1 MKGNERLMEKC
12 QNRRVSEYYGEN
24 TFSFALMREK
34 LPRQAYAQLEQAIG
48 NYQGL
53 PAEAAEAVADAIRE
67 WALSKGATAYTHWF
81 QPLTGLTAEKHDS
94 FIEPDGSGGAVER
107 FSGAML
113 LKSEPDASSFPHG
126 GMRSTFEARGYA
138 AWDPSSPAFILD
150 GPKGKTL
157 YLPSVFVSYDGQVLD
172 KKAPLI
178 KSIRALNQQALRLLR
193 LLGHRADWVYP
204 TVGAEQ
210 EYFLVDLEH
219 FQARPDLRILGYTIF
234 GEKSPKG
241 QQFGDHYF
249 GSIRD
254 RVLGF
259 MQELEIELYRLG
271 IPAKTRHNEVAP
283 NQFELAC
290 HHELAN
296 LAADHNQLV
305 MELLKR
311 VARRHGLAA
320 LLHEKPFSLINGS
333 GKHNNWSLQDSAGVN
348 LFDPGSTR
356 VENIRFLCLLAAL
369 LDGIRDYGDLLRAII
384 ADPGND
390 LRLGSHEAP
399 PAVMSVFLGDEITS
413 ILNRLE
419 RGRLDSMGTRDS
431 FSTGVPFIPHFPK
444 DATDRNR
451 TSPIAFTGNKFEFR
465 AVGSSASIA
474 MPNAVINVLMAEG
487 LRRLADLVESKTAD
501 GMETERASLEAVRE
515 TYARARP
522 VHYEGDNYS
531 REWIREAGAR
541 GLAIAGNTPE
551 ALEFLKRSKNIELFE
566 RHGVMSRGELGA
578 RHRVKQDVYVKT
590 VELELRTAR
599 NMLRTLFLPAGF
611 RYQADLSGS
620 IRLRAEAFGGGL
632 RGEEPADPPPDVLQG
647 QREYLRKVSLRVDE
661 IIRKLSELDSQNE
674 ELKKLD
680 PDQAAEFCAR
690 SVRPALQAA
699 REVVD
704 DLEERVDA
712 GLWPIPRYWQM
723 LSGL

>member
-1 MKGNERLMEKC
+1 MPMDGDNARLAPYL
-12 QNRRVSEYYGEN
+12 NRRVSEYYGEN

-34 LPRQAYAQLEQAIG
+34 LPRQVYTQLEQAIA

-53 PAEAAEAVADAIRE
+53 PAEAAEAVAAAIRE
-67 WALSKGATAYTHWF
+67 WALAKGAAAYTHWF

-94 FIEPDGSGGAVER
+94 FIVPDGSGGAVEQ

-150 GPKGKTL
+150 GPNGRTL

-178 KSIRALNQQALRLLR
+178 KSIRALNQQGLRLLR
-193 LLGHRADWVYP
+193 LLGLRAERVYP

-219 FQARPDLRILGYTIF
+219 FRARPDLRILGYTIF

-249 GSIRD
+249 GAIRD

-290 HHELAN
+290 HHEAAN

-333 GKHNNWSLQDSAGVN
+333 GKHNNWSLQDSAGAN
-348 LFDPGSTR
+348 LYDPGATR
-356 VENIRFLCLLAAL
+356 AENVRFLCFVAAL
-369 LDGIRDYGDLLRAII
+369 LDGIRDYGDVLRAII
-384 ADPGND
+384 ADPGNE

-399 PAVMSVFLGDEITS
+399 PAVMSVFLGEEISS
-413 ILNRLE
+413 ILDSLGE
-419 RGRLDSMGTRDS
+419 GRLDSMGARDV

-451 TSPIAFTGNKFEFR
+451 TSPIAFTGDKFEFR

-474 MPNAVINVLMAEG
+474 MPNTAINTIAAEG
-487 LRRLADLVESKTAD
+487 LRRLSDLIESKTAR
-501 GMETERASLEAVRE
+501 GAGREQAALEAVRE

-522 VHYEGDNYS
+522 IHYDGDNYS
-531 REWIREAGAR
+531 QEWLAEAQAR
-541 GLAIAGNTPE
+541 GLATARDTPQ
-551 ALEFLKRSKNIELFE
+551 ALGFLDRDKNVDLFE
-566 RHGVMSRGELGA
+566 RHGVMTRQEIGA

-599 NMLRTLFLPAGF
+599 NMLRTVFLPAGF
-611 RYQADLSGS
+611 RYQSELSDS
-620 IRLRAEAFGGGL
+620 IRGAESATTP
-632 RGEEPADPPPDVLQG
+632 PAALQG
-647 QREYLRKVSLRVDE
+647 QREYLRKVSLRLED
-661 IIRKLSELDSQNE
+661 IIRKLAELDSQND
-674 ELKKLD
+674 ELKKLG
-680 PDQAAEFCAR
+680 PVQAAEFCAR
-690 SVRPALQAA
+690 AVRPSLLSA

>member
-1 MKGNERLMEKC
+1 MDKENNALIPYIK
-12 QNRRVSEYYGEN
+12 RRVSEYYGEN
-24 TFSFALMREK
+24 TFSFGLMREK
-34 LPRQAYAQLEQAIG
+34 LPRQVYAQLERAIAG
-48 NYQGL
+48 FQGL
-53 PAEAAEAVADAIRE
+53 PAEAAEAVAAAIRE
-67 WALSKGATAYTHWF
+67 WALAKGAASYTHWF

-94 FIEPDGSGGAVER
+94 FVVPDGSGGAIEQ

-150 GPKGKTL
+150 GPAGRTL

-178 KSIRALNQQALRLLR
+178 KSIHAVSQQAVRLLG

-210 EYFLVDLEH
+210 EYFLVDLDH

-249 GSIRD
+249 GAIRD

-290 HHELAN
+290 HYELAN

-311 VARRHGLAA
+311 VARRHGMAV

-333 GKHNNWSLQDSAGVN
+333 GKHVNWSLQDSSGGN
-348 LFDPGSTR
+348 LLEPGNTSAD
-356 VENIRFLCLLAAL
+356 NIRFLCLVAAL
-369 LDGIRDYGDLLRAII
+369 LDGILDYGDVLRAII

-399 PAVMSVFLGDEITS
+399 PAVMSVFLGDEIS
-413 ILNRLE
+413 SVLNRL
-419 RGRLDSMGTRDS
+419 GQGALGPMGSRDS
-431 FSTGVPFIPHFPK
+431 FSTGVQFIPHFPK

-474 MPNAVINVLMAEG
+474 MPNTVINTIVAEG
-487 LRRLADLVESKTAD
+487 IRRLAD
-501 GMETERASLEAVRE
+501 MIEARIGGGTDREQAALDAIRE
-515 TYARARP
+515 TYARARAA
-522 VHYEGDNYS
+522 HYDGDNYS
-531 REWIREAGAR
+531 EQWLAEAGSR
-541 GLAIAGNTPE
+541 GLALARDTPE
-551 ALEFLKRSKNIELFE
+551 ALGFLERDKNVELFE
-566 RHGVMSRGELGA
+566 RHGVMTRGELAA

-599 NMLRTLFLPAGF
+599 NMLRTVFLPSGF
-611 RYQADLSGS
+611 RYQAELSDS
-620 IRLRAEAFGGGL
+620 IRGAESA
-632 RGEEPADPPPDVLQG
+632 APPSAVLQG
-647 QREYLRKVSLRVDE
+647 QREYLRKVSLRLED
-661 IIRKLSELDSQNE
+661 IIRKLADLDGQNE
-674 ELKKLD
+674 ELKRLE
-680 PDQAAEFCAR
+680 PDRAAEYCAR
-690 SVRPALQAA
+690 TVRPSLHAV

>member
-1 MKGNERLMEKC
+1 MGHQDHHREKYRE
-12 QNRRVSEYYGEN
+12 RRVSQYYGEN

-34 LPRQAYAQLEQAIG
+34 LPKPVYAQLEQAMAE
-48 NYQGL
+48 YHGL
-53 PAEAAEAVADAIRE
+53 PAEAAEAVAAAIRD
-67 WALSKGATAYTHWF
+67 WALAKGASAYTHWF

-94 FIEPDGSGGAVER
+94 FIVPDGSGGALEN
-107 FSGAML
+107 FSGAIL
-113 LKSEPDASSFPHG
+113 VKSEPDASSFPHG

-150 GPKGKTL
+150 GPCGRTL

-178 KSIRALNQQALRLLR
+178 KSIRALSQQCSR
-193 LLGHRADWVYP
+193 LLGLLGHGTDWVRP
-204 TVGAEQ
+204 TVGPEQ
-210 EYFLVDLEH
+210 EYFLVDWEH

-249 GSIRD
+249 GAIRD

-259 MQELEIELYRLG
+259 MQELEIELFRLG
-271 IPAKTRHNEVAP
+271 VPAKTRHNEVAP

-290 HHELAN
+290 YHEPAN

-305 MELLKR
+305 MELLRR
-311 VARRHGLAA
+311 VARRHRLAA
-320 LLHEKPFSLINGS
+320 LLHEKPFSLVNGS
-333 GKHNNWSLQDSAGVN
+333 GKHNNWSLQDSAGNN
-348 LFDPGSTR
+348 LLDPGSSR
-356 VENIRFLCLLAAL
+356 KENIRFLCLVVAL
-369 LDGIRDYGDLLRAII
+369 LDGIREYGDVLRAII

-399 PAVMSVFLGDEITS
+399 PAVMSVFLGDQIS
-413 ILNRLE
+413 QVLSRLE
-419 RGRLDSMGTRDS
+419 QGSLGALGSPST

-465 AVGSSASIA
+465 AIGSSASIA
-474 MPNAVINVLMAEG
+474 MPNTVINTIMAEG
-487 LRRLADLVESKTAD
+487 VRRLSELVEAKLA
-501 GMETERASLEAVRE
+501 GGAGLEQAALEAIRE
-515 TYARARP
+515 TYARAKAA
-522 VHYEGDNYS
+522 HYEGDNYS
-531 REWIREAGAR
+531 REWLAEAESR
-541 GLAIAGNTPE
+541 GLAIARDTPE
-551 ALEFLKRSKNIELFE
+551 ALEFLERAKNVELFA
-566 RHGVMSRGELGA
+566 RHGVMTAGELEA
-578 RHRVKQDVYVKT
+578 RHRVKRDVYVKT

-611 RYQADLSGS
+611 HYQAELAES
-620 IRLRAEAFGGGL
+620 IRAAESGFQPGT
-632 RGEEPADPPPDVLQG
+632 VLKG
-647 QREYLRKVSLRVDE
+647 QREYLKKVSLRMED
-661 IIRKLSELDSQNE
+661 IIRQLAELDSQNE
-674 ELKKLD
+674 ELKHMD
-680 PDQAAEFCAR
+680 PVQAAGFCAR
-690 SVRPALQAA
+690 SVRPSLHAV